1 MSYFHFS
8 AIFLGGDCVN
18 DVGLMRTY
26 QIVECWLIIRRPT
39 SLLRCTIHNR
49 QVIWQAHDSFPRLY
63 PHQSLHAEISNKTTN
78 QSNFN
83 GCNKLQWIHQTVL
96 SSFKF
101 VFFLLLAYRGQR
113 DIVIRCSRPVKLL
126 YVRNKL
132 RCKKKR
138 KSVYPSGR
146 SCFRGGG
153 LERYLTDVRARYKYW
168 GRVHRFTVVFL
179 LREVKS

>member
-1 MSYFHFS
+1 M
-8 AIFLGGDCVN
+8 
-18 DVGLMRTY
+18 
-26 QIVECWLIIRRPT
+26 
-39 SLLRCTIHNR
+39 LRL
-49 QVIWQAHDSFPRLY
+49 VIKQP
-63 PHQSLHAEISNKTTN
+63 TN
-78 QSNFN
+78 QTSMDATNFN
-83 GCNKLQWIHQTVL
+83 GSIKLFFPPSNL
-96 SSFKF
+96 SSFI
-101 VFFLLLAYRGQR
+101 LLAYRGQR

-168 GRVHRFTVVFL
+168 GRVHRFTVVFFCCGRLSHKKVKWGSERRIARTLQFSAMSLSSRIMQILFPVL
-179 LREVKS
+179 LWCSFLGLCLR